1 MSSPAQSF
9 RAQRWMPPIATPRAR
24 QKCSTPPMP
33 DLRLLVL
40 PAAGP
45 EDVVVAPDG
54 RILTGVTDGSILA
67 VDPKDGAVEQIAHTG
82 GRPLGLHAEPDG
94 SLLICDSERG
104 LLRLDKP
111 HGTPEVLVAEVDGQ
125 RLTFASNVVADSDGT
140 IYFSAST
147 RRYSLDNYMGDFFE
161 HSGTG
166 RLFRR
171 HPDGRVETLLDGLQ
185 FANGVVLAP
194 DRSCVLVAETAAYR
208 VARYRLTGP
217 QAGTSD
223 YLVENL
229 PGFPDNMGLGS
240 DGLAW
245 VTLVTPR
252 NPLLDRLLPMPGV
265 LRRIVWAIPAAL
277 QPKPART
284 AWVQAFDFTGALVHD
299 LQREGGDYALVTG
312 VAERA
317 GTLYLGSLVE
327 SAIAVTHIPAKD

>member
-1 MSSPAQSF
+1 MPA
-9 RAQRWMPPIATPRAR
+9 P
-24 QKCSTPPMP
+24 
-33 DLRLLVL
+33 RLLSL
-40 PAAGP
+40 PGASP
-45 EDVVVAPDG
+45 EDVVVGPDG
-54 RILTGVTDGSILA
+54 RVFTGIAGGAILA
-67 VDPKDGAVEQIAHTG
+67 VDPDSGAVEQVGHTG

-94 SLLICDSERG
+94 ALLICDSERG
-104 LLRLDKP
+104 LLRLAEP
-111 HGTPEVLVAEVDGQ
+111 HGQIEVLVDEVDGE
-125 RLTFASNVVADSDGT
+125 RLNFASNVVADTDGT

-147 RRYSLDNYMGDFFE
+147 RRYGFDNYMGDFYE

-171 HPDGRVETLLDGLQ
+171 HPDGRIDTLIDGLQ

-208 VARYRLTGP
+208 VARHHLTGP
-217 QAGTSD
+217 DAGSTD

-229 PGFPDNMGLGS
+229 PGMPDNMGLGS

-252 NPLLDRLLPMPGV
+252 NPLLDKLLPLPGI
-265 LRRIVWAIPAAL
+265 LRRIAWSLPSAL

-299 LQREGGDYALVTG
+299 LQREGDDYALVTG
-312 VAERA
+312 VAERD
-317 GTLYLGSLVE
+317 GTLYLGSLAE
-327 SAIAVTHIPAKD
+327 SSVAVTTVP

>member
-1 MSSPAQSF
+1 M
-9 RAQRWMPPIATPRAR
+9 
-24 QKCSTPPMP
+24 PPMP
-33 DLRLLVL
+33 VPRLLEL
-40 PAAGP
+40 PGPVP
-45 EDVVVAPDG
+45 EDVVLAADG
-54 RILTGVTDGSILA
+54 RVITGISGGPILA
-67 VDPKDGAVEQIAHTG
+67 VDPSDGAVEQIAHTG

-111 HGTPEVLVAEVDGQ
+111 HGQLETLVDEVDGE
-125 RLTFASNVVADSDGT
+125 RLTFASNVVADTDGA

-147 RRYSLDNYMGDFFE
+147 RRYRFDNYMGDFYE

-171 HPDGRVETLLDGLQ
+171 TPDGRVETLVDGLQ

-208 VARYRLTGP
+208 VARYHLSGP
-217 QAGTSD
+217 HAGTTD

-240 DGLAW
+240 DGLVW

-252 NPLLDRLLPMPGV
+252 NPLLDILLPLPGF
-265 LRRIVWAIPAAL
+265 LRSIVWAIPASL

-284 AWVQAFDFTGALVHD
+284 AWVQAYSFDGALTHD
-299 LQREGGDYALVTG
+299 LQREGDHYALVTG
-312 VAERA
+312 VVEHN
-317 GTLYLGSLVE
+317 GTLYLGGLSAP
-327 SAIAVTHIPAKD
+327 AIAVVQIPQ